1 MSALL
6 SYDVSESSDEIANPE
21 RGFYVGLNLLSTT
34 SAAQVRASGHTL
46 AIAIVRL
53 DDYRAK
59 PLDAAFLASLEA
71 GFARVR
77 ASGVKV
83 VLRFAYNASFSA
95 DAPRD
100 VILNHIAQLKPVLA
114 HNADVIAVMQAG
126 FIGAWGE
133 WHTSTNGLENDAS
146 RAAILDALLGALPAS
161 RMVQVR
167 TPMYKG
173 AYTGAALAAA
183 EAFSGSKRARVG
195 HHDDCFLA
203 SATDM
208 GTYASSTWRTFV
220 AQDSRFTP
228 VGGETC
234 AVSERTTCAQA
245 LDEMATNHW
254 SFLNQEYQ
262 QEVLAS
268 FEAQG
273 CSDEIHRRLGYR
285 FALHQVAHS
294 ESVRPGGELALSVSL
309 TNSGFAAP
317 FNARPVY
324 VVLSGNGVRVMA
336 KLDDAD
342 VRRWEHGTDIHLGV
356 RLQVPATVAA
366 GTYRLSLW
374 MPDAASSLEKDPR
387 YAIRLAN
394 AGRWDAG
401 TGENLLS
408 EQVTVATD
416 GPSTADPTAGKL
428 VALR

>member
-1 MSALL
+1 
-6 SYDVSESSDEIANPE
+6 
-21 RGFYVGLNLLSTT
+21 
-34 SAAQVRASGHTL
+34 
-46 AIAIVRL
+46 
-53 DDYRAK
+53 
-59 PLDAAFLASLEA
+59 
-71 GFARVR
+71 
-77 ASGVKV
+77 
-83 VLRFAYNASFSA
+83 
-95 DAPRD
+95 
-100 VILNHIAQLKPVLA
+100 
-114 HNADVIAVMQAG
+114 
-126 FIGAWGE
+126 
-133 WHTSTNGLENDAS
+133 
-146 RAAILDALLGALPAS
+146 
-161 RMVQVR
+161 
-167 TPMYKG
+167 
-173 AYTGAALAAA
+173 
-183 EAFSGSKRARVG
+183 
-195 HHDDCFLA
+195 
-203 SATDM
+203 
-208 GTYASSTWRTFV
+208 
-220 AQDSRFTP
+220 

-356 RLQVPATVAA
+356 RLQVPATVAP

-374 MPDAASSLEKDPR
+374 MPDAASSLDKDPR